1 MKKAT
6 SFNEVDV
13 NVRCIDCN
21 RPLKKNLLARKPDA
35 KRCYVCNTLRSGNQN
50 INRDKLKKR
59 QEQYKLS
66 YFGS

>member
-13 NVRCIDCN
+13 SIRCIDCN

-35 KRCYVCNTLRSGNQN
+35 KRCYVCNTLHSGNQN
-50 INRDKLKKR
+50 INRKR
-59 QEQYKLS
+59 LLEKQKQYKLS
-66 YFGS
+66 YQS

>member
-35 KRCYVCNTLRSGNQN
+35 HRCYVCHTLHSGNEN
-50 INRDKLKKR
+50 INRDKLKMR
-59 QEQYKLS
+59 QYKYSRS
-66 YFGS
+66 YSAS